1 MDYFN
6 ILFELTKKAYK
17 KNEVPIAAIIVS
29 KNKIISTAFNKRH
42 NRNDVLGHAEI
53 IAIKKATKKL
63 KTWHLVDCDVYVTVE
78 PCKMCKNI
86 IEEAKIKNVYYF
98 LKNPK
103 VKLNKTKY
111 TFITNE
117 KSHLLK
123 KQIQNFFKTKR

>member
-42 NRNDVLGHAEI
+42 NKNDVLGHAEI

-63 KTWHLVDCDVYVTVE
+63 KTWHLVDCDLYVTVE

-98 LKNPK
+98 LKNPL
-103 VKLNKTKY
+103 VYLSPYQECNKIYLHT
-111 TFITNE
+111 
-117 KSHLLK
+117 L
-123 KQIQNFFKTKR
+123 